1 MPYFQTLVVH
11 VSVATALALFSA
23 ATEVKATEY
32 QCNCDEF
39 EKRLKEMSEQVSD
52 LVKKTYDCSMLE
64 LSIATLP
71 QDIKK
76 LTADVKALQN
86 RGQNTVSNLIHPV
99 PRMSIDAVYKKVREL
114 DEKLREMES
123 ERKSLRDAVGRMERD
138 IQSERLERNSITD
151 AVRAEVKNV
160 TKLLA
165 PEVQRTAA
173 ALPSMVAEM
182 KRFYSAGRVIMRL
195 LSPAGSLNETANKNK
210 FERNSIAVPEG
221 ETDETTTESHA
232 EIHAADAPSHS
243 TQQKFEMNANFQE
256 NLYNGTA
263 LTIHSDVAK
272 SHSHGQPNFTGTA
285 LYSEALKNDR
295 FHNVSEI
302 EFVGQDTNFSIS
314 IRDSKVTDCME
325 YDSNNDNISKY
336 NAVPCD
342 GFRADVDFEG
352 HRAEERMAPV
362 SDDFTTHTWSMEKVI
377 MVMAEELQKLRKK
390 NDDDALSKRVEQ
402 IEKNVDR
409 MITNMTK
416 LERPIKDEIEERFT
430 NISLRIKDTVEV
442 LAEYNLTHLE
452 DTIEELARNTSS
464 IWQSLHNAL
473 NKMQQVQRDLSEDI
487 NNSNVGNNASFHS
500 MKENLL
506 LSVSQLSELNE
517 SLQRSLA
524 ERETVLKGELEK
536 LNSEIE
542 LKVSQ
547 LSQTVQR
554 VLVSLDELSESYNSS
569 IVSTDIKL
577 QARMDDLHQ
586 RVFNEIERLK
596 GIMKKNAE
604 SPGHLPTLSGWHPDD
619 AADCPGLDV
628 LGHDDRLVLSTHNS
642 GRYRAPNLPSDPLP
656 VGSVVRF
663 RCVPAGSHRL
673 IGAAEL
679 HCLGAKRWSSKPP
692 RCQPLLTL
700 EQIMVGNSTN
710 MTPSILYDGLV
721 DDEWASSDDNGSLV
735 VRPGANVRLKC
746 LYPRKRGNVTW
757 LHNGTF
763 PRDAALAWVKEG
775 PADLGENAYM
785 LEINRTSSEHSG
797 TYRCDTPEGRKN
809 SIAIK
814 ILEVTCQGPAAPEN
828 GHVEMAS
835 PGQAPVGS
843 KARFHCSLGY
853 GLQGSNE
860 TTCLGSGYWSDLSQ
874 KCKKMDHFSLPEGSC
889 LRPVV
894 PDGLSVS
901 PDKDWYETGTRIRYS
916 CQGGKLL
923 LGMPTATC
931 HEGQWMGQNR
941 RCQ

>member
-64 LSIATLP
+64 LSIATVP

-173 ALPSMVAEM
+173 ALPSMVAKM

-195 LSPAGSLNETANKNK
+195 LSPAVSLNQTANKDK
-210 FERNSIAVPEG
+210 FERKSIAVAEG
-221 ETDETTTESHA
+221 ETNETTTESHA
-232 EIHAADAPSHS
+232 QIHAADVPSHS
-243 TQQKFEMNANFQE
+243 TQQKFEMSGKLQE

-272 SHSHGQPNFTGTA
+272 SHSHGQPNFTETA
-285 LYSEALKNDR
+285 LYSEALKNDG
-295 FHNVSEI
+295 FDNVSEI

-314 IRDSKVTDCME
+314 IRDSKVIDCME
-325 YDSNNDNISKY
+325 YDSNNDNISNY
-336 NAVPCD
+336 NVMPCD

-352 HRAEERMAPV
+352 HGAEERMAPV
-362 SDDFTTHTWSMEKVI
+362 SDDFTTHTWSMENVI
-377 MVMAEELQKLRKK
+377 VVMAEELQKLRKK
-390 NDDDALSKRVEQ
+390 TDDDALRRRVEQ

-409 MITNMTK
+409 MITNMTQ
-416 LERPIKDEIEERFT
+416 LERPMKDEIEQRFM
-430 NISLRIKDTVEV
+430 NISLRIKDTVGV
-442 LAEYNLTHLE
+442 LAKHNLTHLE
-452 DTIEELARNTSS
+452 DTIDELARNSSS
-464 IWQSLHNAL
+464 IWQTLHNAL

-524 ERETVLKGELEK
+524 ESEAVLKGELEK
-536 LNSEIE
+536 LNSETE

-569 IVSTDIKL
+569 IVSTDMKL

-604 SPGHLPTLSGWHPDD
+604 SPAHLPTLSGWHP
-619 AADCPGLDV
+619 GK
-628 LGHDDRLVLSTHNS
+628 
-642 GRYRAPNLPSDPLP
+642 PL
-656 VGSVVRF
+656 
-663 RCVPAGSHRL
+663 AIYESH
-673 IGAAEL
+673 I
-679 HCLGAKRWSSKPP
+679 
-692 RCQPLLTL
+692 
-700 EQIMVGNSTN
+700 
-710 MTPSILYDGLV
+710 
-721 DDEWASSDDNGSLV
+721 
-735 VRPGANVRLKC
+735 
-746 LYPRKRGNVTW
+746 
-757 LHNGTF
+757 
-763 PRDAALAWVKEG
+763 
-775 PADLGENAYM
+775 
-785 LEINRTSSEHSG
+785 
-797 TYRCDTPEGRKN
+797 
-809 SIAIK
+809 
-814 ILEVTCQGPAAPEN
+814 
-828 GHVEMAS
+828 
-835 PGQAPVGS
+835 
-843 KARFHCSLGY
+843 
-853 GLQGSNE
+853 
-860 TTCLGSGYWSDLSQ
+860 
-874 KCKKMDHFSLPEGSC
+874 
-889 LRPVV
+889 
-894 PDGLSVS
+894 
-901 PDKDWYETGTRIRYS
+901 
-916 CQGGKLL
+916 
-923 LGMPTATC
+923 
-931 HEGQWMGQNR
+931 
-941 RCQ
+941 